1 MSVYFVTSNYS
12 FSGAKVRLFLKNASI
27 FDFLAFWR
35 RNHPSSSYSSYLY
48 TFKTNPMETT
58 EKKLF
63 LLDAY
68 ALIYRAFFAMSKN
81 PRLNSKGVNTSA
93 VMGFLNSLYEILQ
106 KEKPSHIGVAFDVAG
121 TAQRQAEYSEYK
133 ANREKM
139 PDDLRDAIPYIIR
152 LIEGFNIPVY
162 GVEGYEADDVIGT
175 LAKKAEQQGF
185 LTYMMTPDKDFGQ
198 LVTDK
203 ILLYKPAKFGE
214 PAQVWGPKE
223 VCERYGI
230 QEPKQLIDILG
241 LWGDAADNIPGI
253 PGIGEKTAAQLVGK
267 YGSVENL
274 IAHADELK
282 GKQKENVVN
291 FAEQGLMSKS
301 LATINLEVP
310 VEFNEEEL
318 KAKEPDVPMLMALF
332 EELEFRTFAKRFLE
346 DYKTKQST
354 LDGPSTLRQAQGSG
368 TLASPSLRGT
378 KQSREVTEGSQQND
392 LFSTEATSPSGQFDL
407 FNQGDNSG
415 LLEFSDKDSAKT
427 VAHNY
432 QLVES
437 DADIQ
442 ALVGLLSK
450 QKQFV
455 FDTETTNID
464 VYSAELVGLSFAIK
478 AHEAW
483 YLSMPAD
490 QEECQK
496 KLELLRPLFED
507 ESILKIGQ
515 NLKYDISML
524 AQYGI
529 SVKGKLFDT
538 MLAHYLLEPEQR
550 HNMDYL
556 AEVYLNYITIPI
568 EDLIGKGRQQK
579 TMREVPVNLVKEYAA
594 EDADITLQLYEKL
607 LPLLKE
613 NGVEKLFYE
622 IEMPLVPVLSRM
634 EANGVRIDTE
644 NLLQISEAFGVEI
657 HKIEEEIYN
666 AAGMPFNI
674 ASPKQLGEVLF
685 EKLRI
690 DEKAKKT
697 KTGQYATGEDVLQ
710 KLSHKHPII
719 QLILDYRS
727 FTKLKSTYLDALPAL
742 VNPKDGLI
750 HTSYNQAVTA
760 TGRLSSN
767 NPNLQNI
774 PVRTEKG
781 REIRRAFVPRSP
793 QYTLLAAD
801 YSQIELRIIA
811 HLSQDP
817 AMMADFNLG
826 HDIHAAT
833 AAKVFHVPMDQV
845 TKEQRSRAKAVNFGI
860 IYGMSAFGL
869 AERMELSRSE
879 AADIIKKY
887 FEEYAGIKE
896 YMNRSIALARERGY
910 AETILGR
917 RRYLRD
923 INGANS
929 VVRGFAERN
938 AINAPIQGSSADMIK
953 IAMIGIHEELERLK
967 MQSKMILQVHDELVF
982 DAHLDELDALKA
994 IVQDKMVNAL
1004 PLSVPV
1010 VVEMNTGANW
1020 LEAH

>member
-1 MSVYFVTSNYS
+1 M
-12 FSGAKVRLFLKNASI
+12 RLF
-27 FDFLAFWR
+27 FVFL
-35 RNHPSSSYSSYLY
+35 HL
-48 TFKTNPMETT
+48 KTNPMENT

-68 ALIYRAFFAMSKN
+68 ALIYRAFFAMNKN
-81 PRLNSKGVNTSA
+81 PRMNSKGVNTSA

-106 KEKPSHIGVAFDVAG
+106 KEKPTHIGVAFDVAG

-152 LIEGFNIPVY
+152 LIEAFNIPVY

-175 LAKKAEQQGF
+175 MSKKAEQQGF
-185 LTYMMTPDKDFGQ
+185 ITYMMTPDKDFGQ

-214 PAQVWGPKE
+214 PAQIWGPKE

-241 LWGDAADNIPGI
+241 LWGDASDNIPGI
-253 PGIGEKTAAQLVGK
+253 PGIGEKTAAQLIGK

-274 IAHADELK
+274 IAHAEELK
-282 GKQKENVVN
+282 GKQKENVIEY
-291 FAEQGLMSKS
+291 AEQGLMSKM

-318 KAKEPDVPMLMALF
+318 KAKEPNLPALMALF
-332 EELEFRTFAKRFLE
+332 EELEFRTFAKRFLD
-346 DYKTKQST
+346 DYKKTH
-354 LDGPSTLRQAQGSG
+354 DGVPTVETSAPKPAQ
-368 TLASPSLRGT
+368 P
-378 KQSREVTEGSQQND
+378 D
-392 LFSTEATSPSGQFDL
+392 LFSAEVPSPSGQFDL
-407 FNQGDNSG
+407 FNQGGDTG
-415 LLEFSDKDSAKT
+415 DLLAFSDKDSAKT
-427 VAHNY
+427 VKHDY
-432 QLVES
+432 KLVETEEE
-437 DADIQ
+437 IK
-442 ALVGLLSK
+442 ALVELLSK
-450 QKQFV
+450 QPQFV

-464 VYSAELVGLSFAIK
+464 VYLADLVGISFAIK

-483 YLSMPAD
+483 YLPMPANRED
-490 QEECQK
+490 CQK

-507 ESILKIGQ
+507 ENILKIGQ

-529 SVKGKLFDT
+529 SVKGKMFDT

-579 TMREVPVNLVKEYAA
+579 TMREVPVELVKEYAA

-634 EANGVRIDTE
+634 EANGVKIDTE
-644 NLLQISEAFGVEI
+644 NLKQISEEFGREI
-657 HKIEEEIYN
+657 HKIEEEIYEL
-666 AAGMPFNI
+666 AGTPFNI
-674 ASPKQLGEVLF
+674 ASPKQLGEILF
-685 EKLRI
+685 EKLKI

-710 KLSHKHPII
+710 KLLHKHAIV
-719 QLILDYRS
+719 QKILDYRS

-781 REIRRAFVPRSP
+781 REIRRAFVPRSDA
-793 QYTLLAAD
+793 YTLLAAD

-817 AMMADFNLG
+817 AMVADFNLG
-826 HDIHAAT
+826 HDIHTAT
-833 AAKVFHVPMDQV
+833 AAKVFHVPMEQV

-896 YMNRSIALARERGY
+896 YMNRSIALAKERGY

-923 INGANS
+923 INSANS

-982 DAHLDELDALKA
+982 DAHLDELDTLKS
-994 IVQDKMVNAL
+994 IVNDKMVNAM

-1010 VVEMNTGANW
+1010 IVEMNTGSNW

>member
-1 MSVYFVTSNYS
+1 
-12 FSGAKVRLFLKNASI
+12 
-27 FDFLAFWR
+27 
-35 RNHPSSSYSSYLY
+35 
-48 TFKTNPMETT
+48 METT

-106 KEKPSHIGVAFDVAG
+106 KEKPTHIGVAFDVAG

-175 LAKKAEQQGF
+175 LSKKAEQQGF
-185 LTYMMTPDKDFGQ
+185 TTYMMTPDKDFGQ

-230 QEPKQLIDILG
+230 KEPKQLIDILG
-241 LWGDAADNIPGI
+241 LWGDASDNIPGI
-253 PGIGEKTAAQLVGK
+253 PGIGEKTAAILVGK

-274 IAHADELK
+274 IDHADELK
-282 GKQKENVVN
+282 GKQKENVIE
-291 FAEQGLMSKS
+291 FAEQGLMSKA

-310 VEFNEEEL
+310 VKFDEEEL
-318 KAKEPDVPMLMALF
+318 RAKEPELPTLMALF
-332 EELEFRTFAKRFLE
+332 EELEFRTFAKRFLD
-346 DYKTKQST
+346 DYKKSH
-354 LDGPSTLRQAQGSG
+354 DGQPIVETPAPKPAAPEPS
-368 TLASPSLRGT
+368 
-378 KQSREVTEGSQQND
+378 N
-392 LFSTEATSPSGQFDL
+392 EAPTPSGVFDL
-407 FNQGDNSG
+407 FHQGGETDD
-415 LLEFSDKDSAKT
+415 LLVFSDKDSAKT

-437 DADIQ
+437 DADIT
-442 ALVGLLSK
+442 ALVALLSK

-455 FDTETTNID
+455 YDTETTNID

-483 YLSMPAD
+483 YLSMPD
-490 QEECQK
+490 DRDECQK

-524 AQYGI
+524 ARYGI
-529 SVKGKLFDT
+529 SVKGKIFDT

-556 AEVYLNYITIPI
+556 AEVYLNYLTIPI
-568 EDLIGKGRQQK
+568 EDLIGKGRMQK

-607 LPLLKE
+607 MPLLKE

-634 EANGVRIDTE
+634 EANGVKIDTE
-644 NLLQISEAFGVEI
+644 NLQLISEEFGGEI
-657 HKIEEEIYN
+657 HKIEEQIYQ
-666 AAGMPFNI
+666 AAGTPFNI
-674 ASPKQLGEVLF
+674 ASPKQLGEILF
-685 EKLRI
+685 ERLRI

-719 QLILDYRS
+719 QKILDYRS

-781 REIRRAFVPRSP
+781 REIRRAFVPRSEA
-793 QYTLLAAD
+793 YTLLAAD

-817 AMMADFNLG
+817 AMVADFNLG

-879 AADIIKKY
+879 AADIIRKY

-896 YMNRSIALARERGY
+896 YMNRSIALAKERGY

-923 INGANS
+923 INGSNS

-953 IAMIGIHEELERLK
+953 IAMIGIHQELERMK

>member
-1 MSVYFVTSNYS
+1 M
-12 FSGAKVRLFLKNASI
+12 
-27 FDFLAFWR
+27 
-35 RNHPSSSYSSYLY
+35 
-48 TFKTNPMETT
+48 

-68 ALIYRAFFAMSKN
+68 ALIYRAFFAINKN
-81 PRLNSKGVNTSA
+81 PRMTSKGLNTSA

-106 KEKPSHIGVAFDVAG
+106 KEKPTHIGVAFDVAG

-152 LIEGFNIPVY
+152 LIEAFNIPMY

-175 LAKKAEQQGF
+175 LSKKAEQQGF
-185 LTYMMTPDKDFGQ
+185 ITYMMTPDKDFGQ

-203 ILLYKPAKFGE
+203 VLLYKPAKFGE
-214 PAQVWGPKE
+214 PAQIWGPKE

-230 QEPKQLIDILG
+230 SDPKQLIDILG

-253 PGIGEKTAAQLVGK
+253 PGIGEKTAALLISK

-282 GKQKENVVN
+282 GKQKENVIN

-318 KAKEPDVPMLMALF
+318 RAKEPDLPALMALF
-332 EELEFRTFAKRFLE
+332 EELEFKTFAKRFLE
-346 DYKTKQST
+346 DYKKTHSGET
-354 LDGPSTLRQAQGSG
+354 PLDCFVPRNDERTTGSK
-368 TLASPSLRGT
+368 TP
-378 KQSREVTEGSQQND
+378 D
-392 LFSTEATSPSGQFDL
+392 LFSAETPTPSGQCDL

-427 VAHNY
+427 MAHNY
-432 QLVES
+432 QLVETEEK
-437 DADIQ
+437 IK
-442 ALVGLLSK
+442 ALVELLSK

-464 VYSAELVGLSFAIK
+464 VYSADLVGVSFAIK

-483 YLSMPAD
+483 YLPMPAD
-490 QEECQK
+490 REACQK

-529 SVKGKLFDT
+529 SVRGKMFDT

-579 TMREVPVNLVKEYAA
+579 TMREVPVELVKEYAA

-622 IEMPLVPVLSRM
+622 IEMPLVPVLSCM
-634 EANGVRIDTE
+634 EANGVKIDTQ
-644 NLLQISEAFGVEI
+644 NLQQISEEFGGEI
-657 HKIEEEIYN
+657 RKIEEQIYEL
-666 AAGMPFNI
+666 AGAPFNI
-674 ASPKQLGEVLF
+674 ASPKQLGEILF
-685 EKLRI
+685 ERLKI

-710 KLSHKHPII
+710 KLAHKHPII
-719 QLILDYRS
+719 NLILDYRS
-727 FTKLKSTYLDALPAL
+727 LTKLKSTYLDALPAL

-793 QYTLLAAD
+793 EYTLLAAD

-817 AMMADFNLG
+817 AMVADFNLG

-833 AAKVFHVPMDQV
+833 AAKVFHMPMDQV

-896 YMNRSIALARERGY
+896 YMNRSIALAKERGY

-923 INGANS
+923 INSSNS

-953 IAMIGIHEELERLK
+953 IAMIGIHQEMERLK

-982 DAHLDELDALKA
+982 DAHLNELDTLKS
-994 IVQDKMVNAL
+994 IVNDKMVNAL

-1010 VVEMNTGANW
+1010 IVEMNTGANW

>member
-1 MSVYFVTSNYS
+1 
-12 FSGAKVRLFLKNASI
+12 
-27 FDFLAFWR
+27 
-35 RNHPSSSYSSYLY
+35 
-48 TFKTNPMETT
+48 METT

-81 PRLNSKGVNTSA
+81 PRMNSKGVNTSA

-106 KEKPSHIGVAFDVAG
+106 KEKPTHIGVAFDVAG

-139 PDDLRDAIPYIIR
+139 PDDLRDSIPYIIR

-175 LAKKAEQQGF
+175 LSKKAEQQGF
-185 LTYMMTPDKDFGQ
+185 ITYMMTPDKDFGQ

-230 QEPKQLIDILG
+230 KEPKQLIDILG

-253 PGIGEKTAAQLVGK
+253 PGIGEKTAAQLVGQ

-282 GKQKENVVN
+282 GKQKGNVIN
-291 FAEQGLMSKS
+291 FAEQGLMSKA

-310 VEFNEEEL
+310 VEFNEKEL
-318 KAKEPDVPMLMALF
+318 KAKEPDVPALMALF
-332 EELEFRTFAKRFLE
+332 EELEFKTFAKRFLE
-346 DYKTKQST
+346 DYKGKHGVDSP
-354 LDGPSTLRQAQGSG
+354 LPPSE
-368 TLASPSLRGT
+368 RGT
-378 KQSREVTEGSQQND
+378 QPTGASVGSQQAD
-392 LFSTEATSPSGQFDL
+392 LFSNAGTFDL
-407 FNQGDNSG
+407 FHQGDNSG

-427 VAHNY
+427 VTHDY
-432 QLVES
+432 KLVET
-437 DADIQ
+437 DTDIK
-442 ALVGLLSK
+442 ALVELLSK

-464 VYSAELVGLSFAIK
+464 VYSAELVGASFAIK

-483 YLSMPAD
+483 YLPMPA
-490 QEECQK
+490 EREACQK

-529 SVKGKLFDT
+529 HVKGKLFDT
-538 MLAHYLLEPEQR
+538 MLAHYLIEPEQR

-556 AEVYLNYITIPI
+556 AEVYLNYLTIPI
-568 EDLIGKGRQQK
+568 EDLIGKGRMQK
-579 TMREVPVNLVKEYAA
+579 TMREVPVELVKEYAA

-634 EANGVRIDTE
+634 EANGVKIDTE
-644 NLLQISEAFGVEI
+644 NLQLISEEFGGEI
-657 HKIEEEIYN
+657 HKIEEQIYQ
-666 AAGMPFNI
+666 AAGTPFNI
-674 ASPKQLGEVLF
+674 ASPKQLGEILF
-685 EKLRI
+685 ERLRI

-719 QLILDYRS
+719 QMILDYRS
-727 FTKLKSTYLDALPAL
+727 LTKLKSTYLDALPAL

-817 AMMADFNLG
+817 AMVADFNLG

-833 AAKVFHVPMDQV
+833 AAKVFHVPMEQV

-879 AADIIKKY
+879 AADIIRKY

-953 IAMIGIHEELERLK
+953 IAMIGIHQELERLK

-982 DAHLDELDALKA
+982 DAHLDELNDLKA

>member
-1 MSVYFVTSNYS
+1 
-12 FSGAKVRLFLKNASI
+12 
-27 FDFLAFWR
+27 
-35 RNHPSSSYSSYLY
+35 
-48 TFKTNPMETT
+48 MEKQ

-68 ALIYRAFFAMSKN
+68 ALIYRAFFALNKN
-81 PRLNSKGVNTSA
+81 PRINSKGVNTSA

-106 KEKPSHIGVAFDVAG
+106 KEKPTHIGVAFDVAG

-139 PDDLRDAIPYIIR
+139 PDDLREAIPYIIR
-152 LIEGFNIPVY
+152 LIEAFNIAIY

-175 LAKKAEQQGF
+175 MSKKAEQQGF

-198 LVTDK
+198 LVTDRV
-203 ILLYKPAKFGE
+203 LLYKPAKFGE

-253 PGIGEKTAAQLVGK
+253 PGIGEKTAAALVGK
-267 YGSVENL
+267 YGSVENI

-282 GKQKENVVN
+282 GKQKENVIN
-291 FAEQGLMSKS
+291 FAEQGLMSKA

-310 VEFNEEEL
+310 VEFDEEEL
-318 KAKEPDVPMLMALF
+318 KAKEPDVPALMALF
-332 EELEFRTFAKRFLE
+332 EELEFKTFAKRFLE
-346 DYKTKQST
+346 DYKTKQSA
-354 LDGPSTLRQAQGSG
+354 LDGPSTGSG
-368 TLASPSLRGT
+368 TSQSLRGT
-378 KQSREVTEGSQQND
+378 KQSMEMTEGSQQPN
-392 LFSTEATSPSGQFDL
+392 LFSSNETFDL
-407 FNQGDNSG
+407 FHQGDNSG
-415 LLEFSDKDSAKT
+415 ILEFSDKDSAKT
-427 VAHNY
+427 MPHDY
-432 QLVES
+432 KLVETE
-437 DADIQ
+437 ADIQ
-442 ALVGLLSK
+442 ALAELLSK
-450 QKQFV
+450 GNQFV

-483 YLSMPAD
+483 YLPMPAD
-490 QEECQK
+490 RDECQK
-496 KLELLRPLFED
+496 RLELLRPLFED
-507 ESILKIGQ
+507 ESIMKIGQ

-529 SVKGKLFDT
+529 KVKGRLFDT

-556 AEVYLNYITIPI
+556 AEAYLDYITIPI
-568 EDLIGKGRQQK
+568 EDLIGKGRQQRS
-579 TMREVPVNLVKEYAA
+579 MREVPVEQVKEYAA

-607 LPLLKE
+607 SPMLKE
-613 NGVEKLFYE
+613 NGVEKLLND

-644 NLLQISEAFGVEI
+644 NLKQISDEFGRQIQQVEE
-657 HKIEEEIYN
+657 KIYE

-710 KLSHKHPII
+710 KLSHKHPVI
-719 QLILDYRS
+719 QMILDYRS

-774 PVRTEKG
+774 PVRTAQG
-781 REIRRAFVPRSP
+781 REIRKAFVPRSEH
-793 QYTLLAAD
+793 YTLLAAD

-817 AMMADFNLG
+817 AMVADFNLG

-923 INGANS
+923 INGSNS

-953 IAMIGIHEELERLK
+953 IAMIGIHKEMERLQ

-982 DAHLDELDALKA
+982 DAHLDELDTLKA
-994 IVQDKMVNAL
+994 IVNDKMVNAL

-1010 VVEMNTGANW
+1010 IVEMNTGANW

>member
-1 MSVYFVTSNYS
+1 
-12 FSGAKVRLFLKNASI
+12 
-27 FDFLAFWR
+27 
-35 RNHPSSSYSSYLY
+35 
-48 TFKTNPMETT
+48 METT

-106 KEKPSHIGVAFDVAG
+106 KEKPTHIGVAFDVAG

-175 LAKKAEQQGF
+175 LSKKAEKQGF
-185 LTYMMTPDKDFGQ
+185 TTYMMTPDKDFGQ

-241 LWGDAADNIPGI
+241 LWGDASDNIPGI
-253 PGIGEKTAAQLVGK
+253 PGIGEKTAAILVGK

-282 GKQKENVVN
+282 GKQKENVIM

-310 VEFNEEEL
+310 VKFNEEEL
-318 KAKEPDVPMLMALF
+318 KAKEPDVPALMTLF

-346 DYKTKQST
+346 DYKQKGGIDSPLQP
-354 LDGPSTLRQAQGSG
+354 LRVGPSPSERGSKG
-368 TLASPSLRGT
+368 ESNAPEPS
-378 KQSREVTEGSQQND
+378 S
-392 LFSTEATSPSGQFDL
+392 EALTPSGVFDL
-407 FNQGDNSG
+407 FHQGGETDD
-415 LLEFSDKDSAKT
+415 LLVFSDKDSAKT

-437 DADIQ
+437 DADIK
-442 ALVGLLSK
+442 ALVALLSK

-490 QEECQK
+490 HDECQK
-496 KLELLRPLFED
+496 KLGLLRPLFED
-507 ESILKIGQ
+507 ESIMKIGQ

-568 EDLIGKGRQQK
+568 EDLIGKGRMQK

-644 NLLQISEAFGVEI
+644 NLKQISDEFGIEI
-657 HKIEEEIYN
+657 HNIEEKIYEL
-666 AAGMPFNI
+666 AGMPFNI
-674 ASPKQLGEVLF
+674 ASPKQLGEILF
-685 EKLRI
+685 EHLRI

-727 FTKLKSTYLDALPAL
+727 LTKLKSTYLDALPAL

-774 PVRTEKG
+774 PVRTAQG

-793 QYTLLAAD
+793 EYTLLAAD

-817 AMMADFNLG
+817 AMVNDFNLG

-953 IAMIGIHEELERLK
+953 IAMIGIHQELERLK

-982 DAHLDELDALKA
+982 DTHLDELDALKT

-1010 VVEMNTGANW
+1010 VVEMNTGDNW

>member
-1 MSVYFVTSNYS
+1 
-12 FSGAKVRLFLKNASI
+12 
-27 FDFLAFWR
+27 
-35 RNHPSSSYSSYLY
+35 
-48 TFKTNPMETT
+48 METT

-68 ALIYRAFFAMSKN
+68 ALIYRAFFAMNKN
-81 PRLNSKGVNTSA
+81 PRMTSKGLNTSA
-93 VMGFLNSLYEILQ
+93 VMGFLNSLYEIL
-106 KEKPSHIGVAFDVAG
+106 KNEKPTHIGVAFDVAG

-139 PDDLRDAIPYIIR
+139 PDDLRESIPYIIR
-152 LIEGFNIPVY
+152 LIEAFNIPIY

-175 LAKKAEQQGF
+175 LSKKAEKEGF
-185 LTYMMTPDKDFGQ
+185 TTYMMTPDKDFGQ

-203 ILLYKPAKFGE
+203 VLLYKPAKFGE

-253 PGIGEKTAAQLVGK
+253 PGIGEKTAAQLVQK

-282 GKQKENVVN
+282 GKQKENVIN
-291 FAEQGLMSKS
+291 FAEQGMMSKM

-310 VEFNEEEL
+310 VEFDEEEL
-318 KAKEPDVPMLMALF
+318 KAKEPDLPALMALF
-332 EELEFRTFAKRFLE
+332 EELEFKTFAKRFLE
-346 DYKTKQST
+346 DYKKAHTDS
-354 LDGPSTLRQAQGSG
+354 PRQ
-368 TLASPSLRGT
+368 ASPSERGAG
-378 KQSREVTEGSQQND
+378 GSQTLPTAKGSQTPD
-392 LFSTEATSPSGQFDL
+392 LFSNADQFDL
-407 FNQGDNSG
+407 FSPSENNGN
-415 LLEFSDKDSAKT
+415 LLEFSDKNSAKT
-427 VAHNY
+427 VQHDY
-432 QLVES
+432 KLVETE
-437 DADIQ
+437 ADIK
-442 ALVGLLSK
+442 ALVELLKS
-450 QKQFV
+450 QKQFI
-455 FDTETTNID
+455 FDTETTNVD
-464 VYSAELVGLSFAIK
+464 VYSADLVGVSFAIK
-478 AHEAW
+478 SHEAW
-483 YLSMPAD
+483 YLPMPA
-490 QEECQK
+490 EREACQK

-507 ESILKIGQ
+507 ETILKIGQ

-529 SVKGKLFDT
+529 NVKGKMFDT

-579 TMREVPVNLVKEYAA
+579 TMREVPVETVKEYAA

-634 EANGVRIDTE
+634 EANGVKIDTQ
-644 NLLQISEAFGVEI
+644 NLQQISDEFGGEI
-657 HKIEEEIYN
+657 QKIEEEIY
-666 AAGMPFNI
+666 ALADTPFNI

-685 EKLRI
+685 EKLKI

-697 KTGQYATGEDVLQ
+697 KTGQYATGEEVLQ
-710 KLSHKHPII
+710 KLLHKHPII
-719 QLILDYRS
+719 QKILDYRS

-774 PVRTEKG
+774 PVRTAQG
-781 REIRRAFVPRSP
+781 REIRRAFVPRSEA
-793 QYTLLAAD
+793 YTLLAAD

-817 AMMADFNLG
+817 AMVADFNLG

-833 AAKVFHVPMDQV
+833 AAKVFHVPMDEV

-953 IAMIGIHEELERLK
+953 IAMIGIHKELQRLK
-967 MQSKMILQVHDELVF
+967 MQSKMMLQVHDELVF
-982 DAHLDELDALKA
+982 DAHLDELDTLKA
-994 IVQDKMVNAL
+994 IVNDKMVNAL

-1010 VVEMNTGANW
+1010 VVEMNTGNNW
-1020 LEAH
+1020 LKAH

>member
-1 MSVYFVTSNYS
+1 
-12 FSGAKVRLFLKNASI
+12 
-27 FDFLAFWR
+27 
-35 RNHPSSSYSSYLY
+35 
-48 TFKTNPMETT
+48 METT

-68 ALIYRAFFAMSKN
+68 ALIYRAFLLIYRAFFAMSKN
-81 PRLNSKGVNTSA
+81 PRMNSKGVNTSA

-106 KEKPSHIGVAFDVAG
+106 KEKPTHIGVAFDVAG

-139 PDDLRDAIPYIIR
+139 PDDLRDSIPYIIR
-152 LIEGFNIPVY
+152 LIEAFNIPVY

-175 LAKKAEQQGF
+175 LSKKAEKQGF
-185 LTYMMTPDKDFGQ
+185 TTYMMTPDKDFGQ

-214 PAQVWGPKE
+214 AAQVWGPKE

-253 PGIGEKTAAQLVGK
+253 PGIGEKTAAILVGK

-282 GKQKENVVN
+282 GKQKENVIN
-291 FAEQGLMSKS
+291 FAEQGLMSKA

-310 VEFNEEEL
+310 VDLDEEEL
-318 KAKEPDVPMLMALF
+318 KAKEPDVPALMALF
-332 EELEFRTFAKRFLE
+332 EELEFKTFAKRFLE
-346 DYKTKQST
+346 DYKGKQST
-354 LDGPSTLRQAQGSG
+354 LNGPSTGSG
-368 TLASPSLRGT
+368 TLAPQSLRGM
-378 KQSREVTEGSQQND
+378 KQSSNAVSIQSSDMSSAPT
-392 LFSTEATSPSGQFDL
+392 LSGQFDL

-427 VAHNY
+427 VAHDY
-432 QLVES
+432 KLVETE
-437 DADIQ
+437 ADIK
-442 ALVGLLSK
+442 ALVDLLSK

-455 FDTETTNID
+455 FDSETTNID

-490 QEECQK
+490 QQECQK

-507 ESILKIGQ
+507 ENILKIGQ

-529 SVKGKLFDT
+529 SVKGPMFDT

-556 AEVYLNYITIPI
+556 AEVYLNYLTIPI

-579 TMREVPVNLVKEYAA
+579 TMREVQVELVKEYAA

-644 NLLQISEAFGVEI
+644 NLQQISEAFGVEI
-657 HKIEEEIYN
+657 HKIEEEIYK

-674 ASPKQLGEVLF
+674 ASPKQLGEILF
-685 EKLRI
+685 ERLHI

-719 QLILDYRS
+719 QMILDYRS

-817 AMMADFNLG
+817 AMVNDFNLG

-845 TKEQRSRAKAVNFGI
+845 TKDQRSRAKAVNFGI

-953 IAMIGIHEELERLK
+953 IAMIGIHQELERLK

-982 DAHLDELDALKA
+982 DAHLDELDTLKA

>member
-1 MSVYFVTSNYS
+1 
-12 FSGAKVRLFLKNASI
+12 
-27 FDFLAFWR
+27 
-35 RNHPSSSYSSYLY
+35 
-48 TFKTNPMETT
+48 METT

-81 PRLNSKGVNTSA
+81 PRMNSKGVNTSA

-106 KEKPSHIGVAFDVAG
+106 KEKPTHIGVAFDVAG

-139 PDDLRDAIPYIIR
+139 PDDLRDSIPYIIR
-152 LIEGFNIPVY
+152 LIEAFNSPVY

-175 LAKKAEQQGF
+175 LSKKAEKQGF
-185 LTYMMTPDKDFGQ
+185 TTYMMTPDKDFGQ

-253 PGIGEKTAAQLVGK
+253 PGIGEKTAAILVGK

-282 GKQKENVVN
+282 GKQKENVIN
-291 FAEQGLMSKS
+291 FAEQGLMSKA

-310 VEFNEEEL
+310 VDFDEEEL
-318 KAKEPDVPMLMALF
+318 KAKEPDVPALMALF

-346 DYKTKQST
+346 DYKGKHGVDSP
-354 LDGPSTLRQAQGSG
+354 LPPSQRGNQPTGTSG
-368 TLASPSLRGT
+368 
-378 KQSREVTEGSQQND
+378 GSQHPD
-392 LFSTEATSPSGQFDL
+392 LFSSNETLDL

-415 LLEFSDKDSAKT
+415 LLEFSEKDSAKT
-427 VAHNY
+427 LAHDY
-432 QLVES
+432 KLMETE
-437 DADIQ
+437 ADIK
-442 ALVGLLSK
+442 ALVDLLSK

-483 YLSMPAD
+483 YLSMPA
-490 QEECQK
+490 EREACQK

-507 ESILKIGQ
+507 ENILKIGQ

-556 AEVYLNYITIPI
+556 AEVYLNYLTIPI

-579 TMREVPVNLVKEYAA
+579 TMREVPVELVKEYAA

-644 NLLQISEAFGVEI
+644 NLQQISETFGIEI
-657 HKIEEEIYN
+657 HEIEEEIYK

-674 ASPKQLGEVLF
+674 ASPKQLGEILF
-685 EKLRI
+685 ERLHI

-719 QLILDYRS
+719 QMILDYRS
-727 FTKLKSTYLDALPAL
+727 LTKLKSTYLDALPAL

-781 REIRRAFVPRSP
+781 REIRRAFVPRSEA
-793 QYTLLAAD
+793 YTLLAAD

-817 AMMADFNLG
+817 AMVNDFNLG

-896 YMNRSIALARERGY
+896 YMNRSIALTRERGY

-953 IAMIGIHEELERLK
+953 IAMIGIHQELERLK

-982 DAHLDELDALKA
+982 DAHLDELDTLKA

>member
-1 MSVYFVTSNYS
+1 
-12 FSGAKVRLFLKNASI
+12 
-27 FDFLAFWR
+27 
-35 RNHPSSSYSSYLY
+35 
-48 TFKTNPMETT
+48 METT

-68 ALIYRAFFAMSKN
+68 ALIYRAFFAMNKN
-81 PRLNSKGVNTSA
+81 PRMTSKGLNTSA
-93 VMGFLNSLYEILQ
+93 VMGFLNSLYEIL
-106 KEKPSHIGVAFDVAG
+106 KNEKPTHIGVAFDVAG

-139 PDDLRDAIPYIIR
+139 PDDLRESIPYIIR
-152 LIEGFNIPVY
+152 LIEAFNIPIY

-175 LAKKAEQQGF
+175 LSKKAEQQGF
-185 LTYMMTPDKDFGQ
+185 TTYMMTPDKDFGQ

-203 ILLYKPAKFGE
+203 VLLYKPAKFGE

-253 PGIGEKTAAQLVGK
+253 PGIGEKTAAQLVQK

-282 GKQKENVVN
+282 GKQKENVIN
-291 FAEQGLMSKS
+291 FAEQGMMSKM

-310 VEFNEEEL
+310 VEFDEEEL
-318 KAKEPDVPMLMALF
+318 RAKEPDLPALMALF
-332 EELEFRTFAKRFLE
+332 EELEFKTFAKRFLE
-346 DYKTKQST
+346 DYKGKQST
-354 LDGPSTLRQAQGSG
+354 LDGPSTGSG
-368 TLASPSLRGT
+368 TSASPSLRGT
-378 KQSREVTEGSQQND
+378 KQSRETAESQTPD
-392 LFSTEATSPSGQFDL
+392 LFSTSTPSGEFDL
-407 FNQGDNSG
+407 FHQNDNSG

-427 VAHNY
+427 VQHDY
-432 QLVES
+432 KLVET
-437 DADIQ
+437 DEDIK
-442 ALVGLLSK
+442 ALVKQLSK

-455 FDTETTNID
+455 FDTETTNVD
-464 VYSAELVGLSFAIK
+464 VYSADLVGVSFAIK

-483 YLSMPAD
+483 YLPMPA
-490 QEECQK
+490 EREACQK

-507 ESILKIGQ
+507 ETILKIGQ

-529 SVKGKLFDT
+529 NVKGKMFDT

-556 AEVYLNYITIPI
+556 AEVYLNYIIIPI

-579 TMREVPVNLVKEYAA
+579 TMREVPIELTKEYAA

-634 EANGVRIDTE
+634 EANGVKIDTQ
-644 NLLQISEAFGVEI
+644 NLQQISDEFGGEI
-657 HKIEEEIYN
+657 QKIEEEIY
-666 AAGMPFNI
+666 ALAGTPFNI
-674 ASPKQLGEVLF
+674 TSPKQLGEVLF
-685 EKLRI
+685 EKLKI

-697 KTGQYATGEDVLQ
+697 KTGQYATGEEVLQ
-710 KLSHKHPII
+710 KLLHKHPII
-719 QLILDYRS
+719 QKILDYRS

-774 PVRTEKG
+774 PVRTSQG
-781 REIRRAFVPRSP
+781 REIRRAFVPRSKA
-793 QYTLLAAD
+793 YTLLAAD

-817 AMMADFNLG
+817 AMVADFNLG

-833 AAKVFHVPMDQV
+833 AAKVFHVPMNEV

-887 FEEYAGIKE
+887 FEEYVGIKE

-953 IAMIGIHEELERLK
+953 IAMIGIHEEMQRLK
-967 MQSKMILQVHDELVF
+967 MQSKMMLQVHDELVF
-982 DAHLDELDALKA
+982 DAHLDELAELKS
-994 IVQDKMVNAL
+994 IVEDKMVNAL

-1010 VVEMNTGANW
+1010 VVEMNTGSNW

>member
-1 MSVYFVTSNYS
+1 
-12 FSGAKVRLFLKNASI
+12 
-27 FDFLAFWR
+27 
-35 RNHPSSSYSSYLY
+35 
-48 TFKTNPMETT
+48 METT

-68 ALIYRAFFAMSKN
+68 ALIYRAFFAMNKN
-81 PRLNSKGVNTSA
+81 PRMTSKGLNTSA
-93 VMGFLNSLYEILQ
+93 VMGFLNSLYEIL
-106 KEKPSHIGVAFDVAG
+106 KNEKPTHIGVAFDVAG

-139 PDDLRDAIPYIIR
+139 PDDLRESIPYIIR
-152 LIEGFNIPVY
+152 LIEAFNIPIY

-175 LAKKAEQQGF
+175 LSKKAEQQGF
-185 LTYMMTPDKDFGQ
+185 TTYMMTPDKDFGQ

-203 ILLYKPAKFGE
+203 VLLYKPAKFGE

-230 QEPKQLIDILG
+230 SEPKQLIDILG

-253 PGIGEKTAAQLVGK
+253 PGIGEKTAAQLVQK

-282 GKQKENVVN
+282 GKQKENVIN
-291 FAEQGLMSKS
+291 FAEQGMMSKM

-310 VEFNEEEL
+310 VEFDEEEL
-318 KAKEPDVPMLMALF
+318 KAKEPDLPALMALF
-332 EELEFRTFAKRFLE
+332 EELEFKTFAKRFLE
-346 DYKTKQST
+346 DYKGKQST
-354 LDGPSTLRQAQGSG
+354 LDGPSTGSG
-368 TLASPSLRGT
+368 TSASPSLRGT
-378 KQSREVTEGSQQND
+378 KQSRETAESQTPD
-392 LFSTEATSPSGQFDL
+392 LFSTSTSSGEFDL
-407 FNQGDNSG
+407 FHQNDNSG

-427 VAHNY
+427 VAHDY
-432 QLVES
+432 KLVETE
-437 DADIQ
+437 ADIKV
-442 ALVGLLSK
+442 LVELLKS
-450 QKQFV
+450 QKQFI
-455 FDTETTNID
+455 FDTETTNVD
-464 VYSAELVGLSFAIK
+464 VYSADLVGVSFAIK

-483 YLSMPAD
+483 YLPMPT
-490 QEECQK
+490 ERKKCQK

-507 ESILKIGQ
+507 ETILKIGQ

-529 SVKGKLFDT
+529 NVKGKMFDT

-579 TMREVPVNLVKEYAA
+579 TMREVPIELAKEYAA

-613 NGVEKLFYE
+613 NGVEKLFYD

-634 EANGVRIDTE
+634 EANGVKIDTQ
-644 NLLQISEAFGVEI
+644 NLQQISDEFGGEI
-657 HKIEEEIYN
+657 QKIEEEIY
-666 AAGMPFNI
+666 ALAGTPFNI

-685 EKLRI
+685 EKLKI

-697 KTGQYATGEDVLQ
+697 KTGQYATGEEVLQ
-710 KLSHKHPII
+710 KLLHKHDII
-719 QLILDYRS
+719 PLILDYRS

-774 PVRTEKG
+774 PVRTSQG
-781 REIRRAFVPRSP
+781 REIRRAFVPRSQ

-817 AMMADFNLG
+817 AMVADFNLG

-833 AAKVFHVPMDQV
+833 AAKVFHVPMNEV

-953 IAMIGIHEELERLK
+953 IAMIGIHEEMQRLK
-967 MQSKMILQVHDELVF
+967 MQSKMMLQVHDELVF

-994 IVQDKMVNAL
+994 IVNDKMVNAL

-1010 VVEMNTGANW
+1010 VVEMNTGNNW

>member
-1 MSVYFVTSNYS
+1 MVSRNFV
-12 FSGAKVRLFLKNASI
+12 FLHLKI
-27 FDFLAFWR
+27 DL
-35 RNHPSSSYSSYLY
+35 
-48 TFKTNPMETT
+48 METT

-81 PRLNSKGVNTSA
+81 PRMNSKGVNTSA

-106 KEKPSHIGVAFDVAG
+106 KEKPTHIGVAFDVAG

-175 LAKKAEQQGF
+175 LSKKAEQQGF
-185 LTYMMTPDKDFGQ
+185 TTYMMTPDKDFGQ

-230 QEPKQLIDILG
+230 KEPKQLIDILG

-253 PGIGEKTAAQLVGK
+253 PGIGEKTAAQLVGQ

-282 GKQKENVVN
+282 GKQKENVIN
-291 FAEQGLMSKS
+291 FAEQGLMSKA

-310 VEFNEEEL
+310 VEFNEKEL
-318 KAKEPDVPMLMALF
+318 KAKEPDVPALMALF
-332 EELEFRTFAKRFLE
+332 EELEFKTFAKRFLE
-346 DYKTKQST
+346 DYKGKHGVDSP
-354 LDGPSTLRQAQGSG
+354 LPPSE
-368 TLASPSLRGT
+368 RGT
-378 KQSREVTEGSQQND
+378 RPTGASVGSQQVE
-392 LFSTEATSPSGQFDL
+392 LFSSAGTFDL
-407 FNQGDNSG
+407 FHQGDNSG

-427 VAHNY
+427 VTHDY
-432 QLVES
+432 KLVET
-437 DADIQ
+437 DADIK
-442 ALVGLLSK
+442 ALVELLSK

-464 VYSAELVGLSFAIK
+464 VYSAELVGASFAIK

-483 YLSMPAD
+483 YLPMPA
-490 QEECQK
+490 EREACQR

-538 MLAHYLLEPEQR
+538 MLAHYLIEPEQR

-556 AEVYLNYITIPI
+556 AEVYLNYLTIPI
-568 EDLIGKGRQQK
+568 EDLIGKGRMQK
-579 TMREVPVNLVKEYAA
+579 TMREVPVELVKEYAA

-613 NGVEKLFYE
+613 NGVEKLLYE

-634 EANGVRIDTE
+634 EANGVKIDTE
-644 NLLQISEAFGVEI
+644 NLQEQI
-657 HKIEEEIYN
+657 YQ
-666 AAGMPFNI
+666 AAGTPFNI

-685 EKLRI
+685 ERLRI

-719 QLILDYRS
+719 QMILDYRS
-727 FTKLKSTYLDALPAL
+727 LTKLKSTYLDALPAL

-781 REIRRAFVPRSP
+781 REIRRAFVPRSEA
-793 QYTLLAAD
+793 YTL
-801 YSQIELRIIA
+801 QLRIIA

-817 AMMADFNLG
+817 AMVNDFNLG

-879 AADIIKKY
+879 AADIIRKY

-953 IAMIGIHEELERLK
+953 IAMIGIHQELERLK

>member
-1 MSVYFVTSNYS
+1 
-12 FSGAKVRLFLKNASI
+12 
-27 FDFLAFWR
+27 
-35 RNHPSSSYSSYLY
+35 
-48 TFKTNPMETT
+48 METS

-68 ALIYRAFFAMSKN
+68 ALIYRAFFAMNKN
-81 PRLNSKGVNTSA
+81 PRLNSKGLNTSA
-93 VMGFLNSLYEILQ
+93 IIGFLNSLYEIL
-106 KEKPSHIGVAFDVAG
+106 KNEKPTHIGVAFDVAG

-139 PDDLRDAIPYIIR
+139 PDDLRDSIPYIIR
-152 LIEGFNIPVY
+152 LIEAFNIPVY

-175 LAKKAEQQGF
+175 LSKKAEKQGF
-185 LTYMMTPDKDFGQ
+185 TTYMMTPDKDFGQ

-223 VCERYGI
+223 VCKRYGI
-230 QEPKQLIDILG
+230 QKPTQLIDILG

-253 PGIGEKTAAQLVGK
+253 PGIGEKTAAILVGK

-282 GKQKENVVN
+282 GKQKENVIN
-291 FAEQGLMSKS
+291 FAEQGLMSKA

-310 VEFNEEEL
+310 VDLDEEEL
-318 KAKEPDVPMLMALF
+318 KAKDPDVPALMALF
-332 EELEFRTFAKRFLE
+332 EELEFKTFAKRFLE
-346 DYKTKQST
+346 DYKGKHGVDSPLPSSQRGNTNAPSERGAGQPTGASGGGQQS
-354 LDGPSTLRQAQGSG
+354 
-368 TLASPSLRGT
+368 
-378 KQSREVTEGSQQND
+378 D
-392 LFSTEATSPSGQFDL
+392 LFSSNETFDL

-415 LLEFSDKDSAKT
+415 LLEFSEKDSAKT
-427 VAHNY
+427 LAHDY
-432 QLVES
+432 KLVETET
-437 DADIQ
+437 DIK
-442 ALVGLLSK
+442 ALVDLLSK

-490 QEECQK
+490 QQECQK

-529 SVKGKLFDT
+529 NVKGPMFDT

-550 HNMDYL
+550 HNMNYL
-556 AEVYLNYITIPI
+556 AEVYLNYLTIPI

-579 TMREVPVNLVKEYAA
+579 TMREVPLELVKEYAA

-607 LPLLKE
+607 MPLLKE

-644 NLLQISEAFGVEI
+644 NLQQISEAFGIEI
-657 HKIEEEIYN
+657 HKIEEEIYK

-685 EKLRI
+685 ERLRI

-710 KLSHKHPII
+710 KLSHKHPIV
-719 QLILDYRS
+719 QMILDYRS

-817 AMMADFNLG
+817 AMVADFNLG

-953 IAMIGIHEELERLK
+953 IAMIGIHQELERLK

-982 DAHLDELDALKA
+982 DAHLDELDTLKS
-994 IVQDKMVNAL
+994 IVNDKMVNAL

>member
-1 MSVYFVTSNYS
+1 M
-12 FSGAKVRLFLKNASI
+12 
-27 FDFLAFWR
+27 
-35 RNHPSSSYSSYLY
+35 
-48 TFKTNPMETT
+48 

-68 ALIYRAFFAMSKN
+68 ALIYRAFFAMNKN
-81 PRLNSKGVNTSA
+81 PRINSKGLNTSA
-93 VMGFLNSLYEILQ
+93 IIGFLNSLYEIL
-106 KEKPSHIGVAFDVAG
+106 KNEKPTHIGVAFDVAG

-139 PDDLRDAIPYIIR
+139 PDDLREAIPYIIR
-152 LIEGFNIPVY
+152 LIEAFNIAIY

-175 LAKKAEQQGF
+175 LSKKAEQEGF
-185 LTYMMTPDKDFGQ
+185 TTYMMTPDKDFGQ

-203 ILLYKPAKFGE
+203 VLLYKPAKFSE

-230 QEPKQLIDILG
+230 KEPRQLIDILG

-253 PGIGEKTAAQLVGK
+253 PGIGEKTAATLVGQ

-274 IAHADELK
+274 IAHTDELK
-282 GKQKENVVN
+282 GKLKENVTN
-291 FAEQGLMSKS
+291 YAEQGLLSKA

-318 KAKEPDVPMLMALF
+318 RMKEPDLPSLMALF

-346 DYKTKQST
+346 DYKTKQTSWV
-354 LDGPSTLRQAQGSG
+354 GPSTGSG
-368 TLASPSLRGT
+368 TLAAPSLTRFASSNAEHLRGGTT
-378 KQSREVTEGSQQND
+378 KQSGGDTSSSLD
-392 LFSTEATSPSGQFDL
+392 LFHQDDVTGDL
-407 FNQGDNSG
+407 
-415 LLEFSDKDSAKT
+415 LAFSDKESAKT
-427 VAHNY
+427 MKHDY
-432 QLVES
+432 KLVETEG
-437 DADIQ
+437 DLK
-442 ALVGLLSK
+442 ALVELLSK
-450 QKQFV
+450 QPCFV
-455 FDTETTNID
+455 FDTETTDID
-464 VYSAELVGLSFAIK
+464 VYSAELVGVSFAIK

-483 YLSMPAD
+483 YLPMPSNR
-490 QEECQK
+490 EECLK
-496 KLELLRPLFED
+496 KLELLKTLFEN
-507 ESILKIGQ
+507 ENILKIGQ

-529 SVKGKLFDT
+529 KVKGPMFDT

-579 TMREVPVNLVKEYAA
+579 TMREVPIELVKEYAA

-644 NLLQISEAFGVEI
+644 NLQQISEEFGCEI
-657 HKIEEEIYN
+657 HRIEEEIYK
-666 AAGMPFNI
+666 AAGLPFNI

-685 EKLRI
+685 EKLKI

-697 KTGQYATGEDVLQ
+697 KTGQYATGEEVLQ
-710 KLSHKHPII
+710 KLTHKHTII
-719 QLILDYRS
+719 PLILEYRS
-727 FTKLKSTYLDALPAL
+727 LTKLKSTYLDALPAL

-774 PVRTEKG
+774 PVRTEQG
-781 REIRRAFVPRSP
+781 REIRRAFVPRNEEF
-793 QYTLLAAD
+793 TLLAAD

-811 HLSQDP
+811 HLSGDP
-817 AMMADFNLG
+817 AMVNDFNMG

-833 AAKVFHVPMDQV
+833 AAKVFHVPMEQV

-887 FEEYAGIKE
+887 FEEYAGIKA
-896 YMNRSIALARERGY
+896 YMNRSIALAKERGY

-917 RRYLRD
+917 RRYMRD
-923 INGANS
+923 INSSNS

-953 IAMIGIHEELERLK
+953 IAMIGIHEELERLQ

-994 IVQDKMVNAL
+994 LVQDKMVNAL

-1010 VVEMNTGANW
+1010 IVEMNTGANW

>member
-1 MSVYFVTSNYS
+1 
-12 FSGAKVRLFLKNASI
+12 
-27 FDFLAFWR
+27 
-35 RNHPSSSYSSYLY
+35 
-48 TFKTNPMETT
+48 METPK
-58 EKKLF
+58 KKLF

-81 PRLNSKGVNTSA
+81 PRMNSKGLNTSA

-106 KEKPSHIGVAFDVAG
+106 KEKPTHIGVAFDVAG

-152 LIEGFNIPVY
+152 LIEAFNIPVY

-175 LAKKAEQQGF
+175 LSKKAEQQGF
-185 LTYMMTPDKDFGQ
+185 ITYMMTPDKDFGQ

-253 PGIGEKTAAQLVGK
+253 PGIGEKTAAQLVQK

-274 IAHADELK
+274 IAHTDELK
-282 GKQKENVVN
+282 GKQKENVMN
-291 FAEQGLMSKS
+291 FAEQGLMSKM

-310 VEFNEEEL
+310 VDFNEEEL
-318 KAKEPDVPMLMALF
+318 KAKEPDVPALMALF

-346 DYKTKQST
+346 DYKGKQST
-354 LDGPSTLRQAQGSG
+354 LDGPSTGSG
-368 TLASPSLRGT
+368 TSASPSLRGT
-378 KQSREVTEGSQQND
+378 KQSRVTAESQTPD
-392 LFSTEATSPSGQFDL
+392 LFSTSTPSGELDL
-407 FNQGDNSG
+407 FHQNDNSG
-415 LLEFSDKDSAKT
+415 MLEFSDKDSAKT
-427 VAHNY
+427 VAHDY
-432 QLVES
+432 KLVETEE
-437 DADIQ
+437 DIK
-442 ALVGLLSK
+442 ALVELLSK

-483 YLSMPAD
+483 YLSMPA
-490 QEECQK
+490 EREACQK
-496 KLELLRPLFED
+496 KLELLRPLFEN
-507 ESILKIGQ
+507 ENILKIGQ

-529 SVKGKLFDT
+529 SVRGKMFDT

-556 AEVYLNYITIPI
+556 AEVYLNYLTIPI

-579 TMREVPVNLVKEYAA
+579 TMREVPVELVKEYAA

-634 EANGVRIDTE
+634 EANGVKIDTE
-644 NLLQISEAFGVEI
+644 NLHQISEEFGGEI
-657 HKIEEEIYN
+657 RKIEEQIYE
-666 AAGMPFNI
+666 AAGTPFNI
-674 ASPKQLGEVLF
+674 ASPKQLGEILF
-685 EKLRI
+685 EKLKI

-719 QLILDYRS
+719 QMILDYRS

-781 REIRRAFVPRSP
+781 REIRRAFVPRSKA
-793 QYTLLAAD
+793 YTLLAAD

-817 AMMADFNLG
+817 AMVADFNLG

-833 AAKVFHVPMDQV
+833 AAKVFHVPMEQV

-896 YMNRSIALARERGY
+896 YMNRSIALAREHGY

-953 IAMIGIHEELERLK
+953 IAMIGIHQEMQRLK

-982 DAHLDELDALKA
+982 DAHLDELDTLKT
-994 IVQDKMVNAL
+994 IVNDKMVNAL

>member
-1 MSVYFVTSNYS
+1 
-12 FSGAKVRLFLKNASI
+12 
-27 FDFLAFWR
+27 
-35 RNHPSSSYSSYLY
+35 
-48 TFKTNPMETT
+48 METT

-106 KEKPSHIGVAFDVAG
+106 KEKPSHIGVTFDVAG

-198 LVTDK
+198 LVTDR

-282 GKQKENVVN
+282 GKQKENVIN

-310 VEFNEEEL
+310 VKFDEEEL
-318 KAKEPDVPMLMALF
+318 KAKEPDVPALMALF

-346 DYKTKQST
+346 DYKGKQST
-354 LDGPSTLRQAQGSG
+354 LDGPSTLRQAQASG
-368 TLASPSLRGT
+368 TSASPSLRGT
-378 KQSREVTEGSQQND
+378 KQSRETGESQTPD
-392 LFSTEATSPSGQFDL
+392 LFSTSTPSGEFDL

-427 VAHNY
+427 VKHDY
-432 QLVES
+432 KLVETE
-437 DADIQ
+437 ADIQ
-442 ALVGLLSK
+442 ALVALLSK

-483 YLSMPAD
+483 YLSMPVER
-490 QEECQK
+490 EECQK

-568 EDLIGKGRQQK
+568 EDLIGKGRMQK
-579 TMREVPVNLVKEYAA
+579 TMREVPVELVKEYAA

-644 NLLQISEAFGVEI
+644 NLQQISEAFGVEI
-657 HKIEEEIYN
+657 HKIEEEIYK

-685 EKLRI
+685 EKLHI

-719 QLILDYRS
+719 QMILDYRS

-793 QYTLLAAD
+793 EYTLLAAD

-817 AMMADFNLG
+817 AMVNDFNLG

-1010 VVEMNTGANW
+1010 IVEMNTGANW

>member
-1 MSVYFVTSNYS
+1 
-12 FSGAKVRLFLKNASI
+12 
-27 FDFLAFWR
+27 
-35 RNHPSSSYSSYLY
+35 
-48 TFKTNPMETT
+48 MENT

-68 ALIYRAFFAMSKN
+68 ALIYRAFFALSKN
-81 PRLNSKGVNTSA
+81 PRMNSKGVNTSA

-106 KEKPSHIGVAFDVAG
+106 KEKPTHIGVAFDVSG

-139 PDDLRDAIPYIIR
+139 PDDLRDSIPYIIR
-152 LIEGFNIPVY
+152 LIEAFNIPVY

-175 LAKKAEQQGF
+175 LSKKAEQQGF
-185 LTYMMTPDKDFGQ
+185 ITYMMTPDKDFGQ

-253 PGIGEKTAAQLVGK
+253 PGIGEKTAAQLVQK

-282 GKQKENVVN
+282 GKQKENVIN
-291 FAEQGLMSKS
+291 FAEQGLMSKA

-310 VEFNEEEL
+310 VEFSEEEL
-318 KAKEPDVPMLMALF
+318 KAKEPDVPALMALF
-332 EELEFRTFAKRFLE
+332 EELEFKTFAKRFLE
-346 DYKTKQST
+346 DYKKTHGDVPQAETPTPK
-354 LDGPSTLRQAQGSG
+354 PSA
-368 TLASPSLRGT
+368 P
-378 KQSREVTEGSQQND
+378 N
-392 LFSTEATSPSGQFDL
+392 LFSTTTPSSEFDL
-407 FNQGDNSG
+407 FHQGDNSG

-427 VAHNY
+427 VPHDY
-432 QLVES
+432 KLVEN
-437 DADIQ
+437 DADIKS
-442 ALVGLLSK
+442 LVDLLCK

-483 YLSMPAD
+483 YLSMPA
-490 QEECQK
+490 EREACQK
-496 KLELLRPLFED
+496 KLELLRPLFEN
-507 ESILKIGQ
+507 EGIQKIGQ

-529 SVKGKLFDT
+529 SVKGPMFDT

-556 AEVYLNYITIPI
+556 AEVYLNYLTIPI

-579 TMREVPVNLVKEYAA
+579 TMREVPVEQVKEYAA

-607 LPLLKE
+607 MPLLKE

-634 EANGVRIDTE
+634 EANGVKIDTE
-644 NLLQISEAFGVEI
+644 NLQQISEEFGKEI
-657 HKIEEEIYN
+657 RKIEEQIYQ
-666 AAGMPFNI
+666 AAGTPFNI
-674 ASPKQLGEVLF
+674 ASPKQLGEILF
-685 EKLRI
+685 EKLKI

-719 QLILDYRS
+719 QMILDYRS

-742 VNPKDGLI
+742 VNTKDGLI

-817 AMMADFNLG
+817 AMVNDFNLG

-833 AAKVFHVPMDQV
+833 AAKVFHVPMEQV

-953 IAMIGIHEELERLK
+953 IAMIGIHQELERLK

-982 DAHLDELDALKA
+982 DAHLDELDTLKA

-1010 VVEMNTGANW
+1010 VVEMNTGSNW

>member
-1 MSVYFVTSNYS
+1 
-12 FSGAKVRLFLKNASI
+12 
-27 FDFLAFWR
+27 
-35 RNHPSSSYSSYLY
+35 
-48 TFKTNPMETT
+48 MENT

-68 ALIYRAFFAMSKN
+68 ALIYRAFFALSKN
-81 PRLNSKGVNTSA
+81 PRMNSKGVNTSA

-106 KEKPSHIGVAFDVAG
+106 KEKPTHIGVAFDVSG
-121 TAQRQAEYSEYK
+121 TAQRQAEYSKYK

-139 PDDLRDAIPYIIR
+139 PDDLRDSIPYIIR
-152 LIEGFNIPVY
+152 LIEAFNIPVY
-162 GVEGYEADDVIGT
+162 GMEGYEADDVIGT
-175 LAKKAEQQGF
+175 LSKKAEQLDF
-185 LTYMMTPDKDFGQ
+185 ITYMMTPDKDFGQ

-230 QEPKQLIDILG
+230 KEPKQLIDILG

-253 PGIGEKTAAQLVGK
+253 PGIGEKTAAQLVQK

-291 FAEQGLMSKS
+291 FAEQGLLSKA

-318 KAKEPDVPMLMALF
+318 KAKEPDVPALMALF
-332 EELEFRTFAKRFLE
+332 EELEFKTFAKRFLE
-346 DYKTKQST
+346 DRGRGTAGHETTGRETMDT
-354 LDGPSTLRQAQGSG
+354 LDLFHQDGD
-368 TLASPSLRGT
+368 
-378 KQSREVTEGSQQND
+378 ND
-392 LFSTEATSPSGQFDL
+392 LLG
-407 FNQGDNSG
+407 
-415 LLEFSDKDSAKT
+415 FSDKDSAKT
-427 VAHNY
+427 VQHDY
-432 QLVES
+432 KLVES
-437 DADIQ
+437 DADIKS
-442 ALVGLLSK
+442 LVDLLCK
-450 QKQFV
+450 QKQIV

-464 VYSAELVGLSFAIK
+464 VYSAELVGLSFSIK

-483 YLSMPAD
+483 YLSMPA
-490 QEECQK
+490 EREACQK
-496 KLELLRPLFED
+496 KLELLRPLFEN
-507 ESILKIGQ
+507 EGIQKIGQ

-529 SVKGKLFDT
+529 SVKGPMFDT

-556 AEVYLNYITIPI
+556 AEVYLNYLTIPI

-579 TMREVPVNLVKEYAA
+579 TMREVPVEQVKEYAA

-607 LPLLKE
+607 MPLLKE

-634 EANGVRIDTE
+634 EANGVKIDTE
-644 NLLQISEAFGVEI
+644 NLQQISEEFGKEI
-657 HKIEEEIYN
+657 RKIEEQIYG
-666 AAGMPFNI
+666 AAGTPFNI
-674 ASPKQLGEVLF
+674 ASPKQLGEILF
-685 EKLRI
+685 EKLKI

-719 QLILDYRS
+719 QMILDYRS
-727 FTKLKSTYLDALPAL
+727 YTKLKSTYLDALPAL

-817 AMMADFNLG
+817 AMVNDFNLG

-833 AAKVFHVPMDQV
+833 AAKVFHVPMEQV

-923 INGANS
+923 INSANS

-953 IAMIGIHEELERLK
+953 IAMIGIHQELERLK

-982 DAHLDELDALKA
+982 DAHLDELDTLKA
-994 IVQDKMVNAL
+994 IVNDKMVNAL

-1010 VVEMNTGANW
+1010 VVEMNTGSNW